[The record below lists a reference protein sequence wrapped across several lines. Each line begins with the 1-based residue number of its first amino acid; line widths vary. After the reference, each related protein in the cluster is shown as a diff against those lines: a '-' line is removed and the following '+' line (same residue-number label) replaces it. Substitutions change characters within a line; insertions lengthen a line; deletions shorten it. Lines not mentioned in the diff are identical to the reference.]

1 MKAITML
8 VAGAMALAIAASP
21 ADAAKKRAKV
31 AEAPK
36 DPNEASFRFVRDALP
51 VFIPGGG
58 FIASQQAKMEKPA
71 PRHHRKKHKGS

>member
-1 MKAITML
+1 MRAITML

-31 AEAPK
+31 AAAPK

-71 PRHHRKKHKGS
+71 PKARKKHKGS